1 MTEPAIETVSQLED
15 GVLLLDSEGTVLV
28 ANQAAERM
36 LNIGVGSNIKNHT
49 GFDGRLPD
57 IVAHGQRADFSLKQ
71 PRGRDLMASLRRGS
85 AGQLH
90 LHIRDL
96 DMLDHLRDRA
106 LGSVRTVAPGHLSTN
121 RTRPDFALQR
131 RLSPALHRVLSRGER
146 AVQQGARV
154 LVTGESGVGKSEI
167 AFFLHNTVADGRD
180 PFVTCNCAMSSG
192 EDLTAALFGKDGNPG
207 LAAAAA
213 GGTLFLD
220 EIAELPRSVQVQLLG
235 YLEDGRQPW
244 PTEGTA
250 TLAPVRVIGAT
261 GANLLQLVQEGK
273 FRADLYYRLSVVELS
288 VPALRRMPEL
298 IGHLTDR
305 FLQTANMRRSTPAVL
320 PQRFRD
326 LLLDYSF
333 PGNIRELVNIIQKAT
348 IFIEDAEDME
358 ELIADLIRP
367 HPSLGDQDLP
377 DAATLDLKTE
387 VRRFERAMIDKAIR
401 IHGSKRQA
409 AKALGVD
416 IGTIV
421 RKTA

>member
-1 MTEPAIETVSQLED
+1 MAEPARNTVSHLED
-15 GVLLLDSEGTVLV
+15 GVLVLDRTGAVLIT
-28 ANQAAERM
+28 NQSAERM
-36 LNIGVGSNIKNHT
+36 LDIAVGASVRDHPKF
-49 GFDGRLPD
+49 GEVLSDALAEGR
-57 IVAHGQRADFSLKQ
+57 RADLSLAR
-71 PRGRDLMASLRRGS
+71 PHGRDLIASLRPGED
-85 AGQLH
+85 GLVH
-90 LHIRDL
+90 VHIRDL
-96 DMLDHLRDRA
+96 DMLDYLRDRA
-106 LGSVRTVAPGHLSTN
+106 RGSARTVAPGHLSSN

-154 LVTGESGVGKSEI
+154 LITGESGVGKSEI
-167 AFFLHNTVADGRD
+167 AMFLHSTVADGRD

-192 EDLTAALFGKDGNPG
+192 EDLAAALFGRDGKPG
-207 LAAAAA
+207 LAAAAS

-220 EIAELPRSVQVQLLG
+220 EIAELPQSVQVQLLG

-244 PTEGTA
+244 PTEAAG
-250 TLAPVRVIGAT
+250 APAPIRVIGAT
-261 GANLLQLVQEGK
+261 GANLLQLVHEGK
-273 FRADLYYRLSVVELS
+273 FRTDLYYRLSVVELS

-305 FLQTANMRRSTPAVL
+305 FLQTANMRRATPAVL

-326 LLLDYSF
+326 LLMDYAF

-358 ELIADLIRP
+358 ELIADLLRP
-367 HPSLGDQDLP
+367 HPAPSEDDLP
-377 DAATLDLKTE
+377 NAATLDLKTE
-387 VRRFERAMIDKAIR
+387 VRRFEKVMIDKAIR